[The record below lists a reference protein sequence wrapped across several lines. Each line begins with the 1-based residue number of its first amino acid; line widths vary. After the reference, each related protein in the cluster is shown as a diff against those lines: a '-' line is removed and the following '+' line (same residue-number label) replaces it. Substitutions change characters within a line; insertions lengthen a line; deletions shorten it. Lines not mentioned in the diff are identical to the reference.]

1 MAPTKPM
8 IEMRRRSI
16 STIAHPI
23 KDACCWLISASP
35 REASNQQ
42 TIDSESVTHPVLSI
56 LTVHTEMKERE
67 EQGHAGKE
75 ILIVR
80 VLSSMFKYESEEM
93 EKVNTRPHGRWHDM
107 TCDSMNGSE
116 G

>member
-1 MAPTKPM
+1 M
-8 IEMRRRSI
+8 EGQREW
-16 STIAHPI
+16 
-23 KDACCWLISASP
+23 ACIP
-35 REASNQQ
+35 EARALKGR
-42 TIDSESVTHPVLSI
+42 TH
-56 LTVHTEMKERE
+56 TKERE

-93 EKVNTRPHGRWHDM
+93 EKVNTRPHGHWHDM